1 MLESVGMTRKQLRKM
16 LMWEGGYY
24 ALFTS
29 IVAVLAG
36 SVLSMT
42 LIKSYTSGFF
52 FFTWKF
58 TVLPILICIPFL
70 LLIVL
75 FVPYLACEKMCRISV
90 VERIRSGE

>member
-1 MLESVGMTRKQLRKM
+1 MLESVGMTRKQLREM

-36 SVLSMT
+36 SILSMT

-58 TVLPILICIPFL
+58 TVLPGGLSPSCL
-70 LLIVL
+70 LTLVSYHVTI
-75 FVPYLACEKMCRISV
+75 EKN
-90 VERIRSGE
+90 VERWGNRQ